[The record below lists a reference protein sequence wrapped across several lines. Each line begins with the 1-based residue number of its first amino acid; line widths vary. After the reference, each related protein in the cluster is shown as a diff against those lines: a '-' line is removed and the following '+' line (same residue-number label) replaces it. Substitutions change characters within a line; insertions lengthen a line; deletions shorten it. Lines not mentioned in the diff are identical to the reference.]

1 MEISSPIKEMSTE
14 KLKKEPYAILLDR
27 NGSEMS
33 WSPSGK
39 PLLCPVLPSSGWGA
53 RLVAIGNQL
62 YKSGG
67 EKAMQDCFVATL
79 GQKNWSSIPSLNV
92 SGLK

>member
-1 MEISSPIKEMSTE
+1 MEEMKEH
-14 KLKKEPYAILLDR
+14 YAILVDTE
-27 NGSEMS
+27 GSETS
-33 WSPSGK
+33 WSPSGN
-39 PLLCPVLPSSGWGA
+39 PPLCPVLPSSGVGA